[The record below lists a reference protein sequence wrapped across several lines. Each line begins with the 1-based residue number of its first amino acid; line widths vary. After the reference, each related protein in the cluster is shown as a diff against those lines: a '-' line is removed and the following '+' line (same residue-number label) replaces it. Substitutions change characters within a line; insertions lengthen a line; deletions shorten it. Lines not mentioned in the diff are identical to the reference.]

1 LTDDQEE
8 SGARNWFSSVFELAP
23 YPIVLINRSGAII
36 QVNVQTGQTSGYSR
50 TDLLGQQLEILV
62 PEARRIGAEGELYAV
77 RKDGTEFPTQ
87 VWVKPIDTAGES
99 LAAVFIVDIT
109 DRKALEQ
116 TLSEREHRLQSLE
129 TIIDSIDDA
138 IVTITLD
145 GLVTSWN
152 SAAERIFGYSATEM
166 IGQSILRLA
175 VAGGEAEMLETLRR
189 VKGGER
195 VNHYETWR
203 RHKDGSVLA
212 ISLSEAPL
220 FDIEGRL
227 VGVSKVLH
235 DVTARKRAE
244 RALAESETRLR
255 TLHDELLRISRLNEM
270 GQMAAA
276 LSHEINQPLTV
287 ISSYMIGAKAIL
299 NRRGRL
305 PIARLRE
312 AVEAAGDQAVR
323 ASEIIRNMRDF
334 LARGDVEKR
343 AHPLRPLLEEACAL
357 ASLATPP
364 GRIDLELSHVLP
376 DTAVMANKIQIQQ
389 VLLNLI
395 RNAAEAVAGQGNGCI
410 TIGAAVRNEEVE
422 VSVADNGP
430 GLSRDVMDQLFQPFI
445 STKAGGMGMGL
456 SICHAIMADHKGRL
470 WAEENPDGGAIFR
483 LTLERARGAPEDDRG
498 SDTLSHQK

>member
-1 LTDDQEE
+1 
-8 SGARNWFSSVFELAP
+8 
-23 YPIVLINRSGAII
+23 
-36 QVNVQTGQTSGYSR
+36 
-50 TDLLGQQLEILV
+50 
-62 PEARRIGAEGELYAV
+62 
-77 RKDGTEFPTQ
+77 
-87 VWVKPIDTAGES
+87 
-99 LAAVFIVDIT
+99 
-109 DRKALEQ
+109 
-116 TLSEREHRLQSLE
+116 
-129 TIIDSIDDA
+129 
-138 IVTITLD
+138 
-145 GLVTSWN
+145 
-152 SAAERIFGYSATEM
+152 
-166 IGQSILRLA
+166 
-175 VAGGEAEMLETLRR
+175 
-189 VKGGER
+189 
-195 VNHYETWR
+195 
-203 RHKDGSVLA
+203 
-212 ISLSEAPL
+212 
-220 FDIEGRL
+220 
-227 VGVSKVLH
+227 
-235 DVTARKRAE
+235 
-244 RALAESETRLR
+244 LR